1 MKLQKRE
8 KHEPISAEN
17 VHGISRRTLARG
29 TAWAAPVV
37 AVAYAAPAYA
47 ASPTCFDAVWTEAIY
62 SGAHSPWAFC
72 FKFANCAGTEIKVT
86 KIETFTTWHAPATNG
101 TANKLVNTEL
111 PNVTV
116 PVGTTLA
123 NPVNYCPNRQQFDQ
137 QPFNGATELNP
148 SYYNDFPPATDG
160 KIDCVA
166 KNAGDLPRHPADAD
180 YPDSCKR
187 LAADATFVIITFT
200 AGGNTYTKQV
210 NFDATVGCRVVAGCQ
225 N

>member
-1 MKLQKRE
+1 MKVMKRR
-8 KHEPISAEN
+8 HEEPVLAESA
-17 VHGISRRTLARG
+17 HGITRRTLAKG

-47 ASPTCFDAVWTEAIY
+47 SSPSCFDAVWTEAIY

-72 FKFANCAGTEIKVT
+72 FNFANCAGTEIKVT
-86 KIETFTTWHAPATNG
+86 KIETYTTWHAPATNG
-101 TANKLVNTEL
+101 TTNKLVNTEL

-123 NPVNYCPNRQQFDQ
+123 NPVNYCPNRQELDQ
-137 QPFNGATELNP
+137 QPFNGGTKLNP
-148 SYYNDFPPATDG
+148 SYYNDFPPETDG
-160 KIDCVA
+160 KIDCVGKA
-166 KNAGDLPRHPADAD
+166 PALPRYPSDSD

-187 LAADATFVIITFT
+187 LAADSTFVIITFT
-200 AGGNTYTKQV
+200 SAGNTFTKQV
-210 NFDATVGCRVVAGCQ
+210 NFDATVGCRVSAGCQ